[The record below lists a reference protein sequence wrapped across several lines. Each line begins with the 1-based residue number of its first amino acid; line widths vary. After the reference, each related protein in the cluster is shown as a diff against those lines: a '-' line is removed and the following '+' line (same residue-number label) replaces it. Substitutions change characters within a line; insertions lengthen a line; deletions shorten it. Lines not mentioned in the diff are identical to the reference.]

1 MNSEGAINMALE
13 SENSFTDSLEVH
25 ISKSMNNSS
34 DHIQRIPDNV
44 DESLKNKLKDH
55 SGSLVSRVLQLPQ
68 NMCGQG
74 LLDQR
79 SNCNTVATTVQ

>member
-34 DHIQRIPDNV
+34 DHI
-44 DESLKNKLKDH
+44 
-55 SGSLVSRVLQLPQ
+55 
-68 NMCGQG
+68 
-74 LLDQR
+74 
-79 SNCNTVATTVQ
+79 